1 MSELNLT
8 PAQSEAL
15 DISHRRCCVT
25 ASAGTGK
32 TFVLT
37 QRYLRHLKAGVS
49 AGKILCLTFT
59 EKAAAEMREKIEREV
74 KKAIDDAD
82 IKMAAGE
89 MPDLSDTE
97 YRNLQAALKDIHRC
111 TISTF
116 HGFCS
121 SVLKEFPIE
130 SKTPLG

>member
-1 MSELNLT
+1 MSEPKLT
-8 PAQSEAL
+8 PAQDAAL
-15 DISHRRCCVT
+15 DLKHSRCCVT

-37 QRYLRHLKAGVS
+37 NRYIKLLEKGIDAGS
-49 AGKILCLTFT
+49 ILCLTFT
-59 EKAAAEMREKIEREV
+59 EKAAAEMREKIEKEV
-74 KKAIDDAD
+74 RKKLETSESEPL
-82 IKMAAGE
+82 K
-89 MPDLSDTE
+89 
-97 YRNLQAALKDIHRC
+97 NALEEIHRC
-111 TISTF
+111 TINTF